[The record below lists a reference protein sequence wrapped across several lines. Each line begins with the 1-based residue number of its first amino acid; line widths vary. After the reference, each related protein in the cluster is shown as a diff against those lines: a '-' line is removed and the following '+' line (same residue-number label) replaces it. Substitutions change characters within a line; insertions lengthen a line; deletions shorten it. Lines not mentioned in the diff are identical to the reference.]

1 MIPGVL
7 GPSVNF
13 NITYRFLLRRP
24 VFPDYPFLMTMVIQ
38 SIYFTVFYN
47 YISLCLLFQT
57 MFFTKEGDS
66 LQLLLTF
73 AMQPNAP
80 LVNPIITVLLFCY
93 FASVATPNPIT
104 AIIALSTNSATPITA
119 SLFCFRINIC
129 SLFFGEGVTNSGSGM
144 FFCTLSNTISP
155 D

>member
-1 MIPGVL
+1 M
-7 GPSVNF
+7 F
-13 NITYRFLLRRP
+13 FY
-24 VFPDYPFLMTMVIQ
+24 VIQ

-47 YISLCLLFQT
+47 YISLRLLFQT

-73 AMQPNAP
+73 VMQPNAP

-93 FASVATPNPIT
+93 FVSMATPNPIT

-119 SLFCFRINIC
+119 SLFCFQFILAYLIPLKHLMIVR
-129 SLFFGEGVTNSGSGM
+129 FRR
-144 FFCTLSNTISP
+144 
-155 D
+155 